1 MNTKKEIAKI
11 PAKKSL
17 LLKIADR
24 FSVEP
29 AVLQKT
35 LSETVFKGATE
46 AQTVA
51 LLIVSDQYGLNPF
64 TKEIYAF
71 PSKGGGIVPIV
82 GIDGW
87 LRIINEHPQFDGMEF
102 EQDDEQCTCKIFRKD
117 RTHPVIVTEYH
128 EECKRNTDPWN
139 NSPKR
144 MLRHKSIIQCARV
157 AFGFGGIHDEDEG
170 KIIANA
176 EFTEITRKPIAMPEE
191 IPPAAQIEQQPKT
204 EQPPEAPKEQKPEL
218 TGREKLIADALVVIG
233 DGGAAVTSWAFGTG
247 KIKAGQTWKDLP
259 DDALL
264 TAAKSGKGF
273 MKMVNI
279 YIDGTSKVLYQLRK
293 AYSEE

>member
-1 MNTKKEIAKI
+1 MNKKNEVAKV

-24 FSVEP
+24 YAVEP

-51 LLIVSDQYGLNPF
+51 LLIVADQYGLNPF

-87 LRIINEHPQFDGMEF
+87 LRIINENPQFDGMEF
-102 EQDDEQCTCKIFRKD
+102 DQDDESCTCKIYRKD
-117 RTHPVIVTEYH
+117 RNHPVVVTEYLS
-128 EECKRNTDPWN
+128 ECKRNTDPWN

-144 MLRHKSIIQCARV
+144 MLRHKSIIQCSRV
-157 AFGFGGIHDEDEG
+157 AFGYGGIHDEDEG

-176 EFTEITRKPIAMPEE
+176 EFTVADSKPIAMPEE
-191 IPPAAQIEQQPKT
+191 IGPEQGKELPLIPELSLDTKKT
-204 EQPPEAPKEQKPEL
+204 EK
-218 TGREKLIADALVVIG
+218 REP
-233 DGGAAVTSWAFGTG
+233 
-247 KIKAGQTWKDLP
+247 GQD
-259 DDALL
+259 
-264 TAAKSGKGF
+264 
-273 MKMVNI
+273 
-279 YIDGTSKVLYQLRK
+279 
-293 AYSEE
+293 